1 MARGWVRC
9 RCYFWLHP
17 PLRRLRRHYPM
28 NGEDRRRGFR
38 CSRHCAVACFDHRD
52 LGPGLHRFAFLGQDL
67 AQDAGDRGRHLCV
80 DLVGVDLEHR
90 LELDHLVTWLD
101 EPLRDG
107 AFVHRLA
114 QLRHD
119 DACRG
124 GDQYAASSLRTFV
137 ILSGVGVKYFSIG
150 MASGLE
156 GTSSPP
162 NRLTGAS
169 SQRHASSAMRAAT
182 SEPTETLKLSS

>member
-1 MARGWVRC
+1 MSTSCVCQAWGMVCLERAM
-9 RCYFWLHP
+9 FSAI
-17 PLRRLRRHYPM
+17 
-28 NGEDRRRGFR
+28 RRRTR
-38 CSRHCAVACFDHRD
+38 VSCTTSSPSD
-52 LGPGLHRFAFLGQDL
+52 LVTGVGVGAGAALGADLAFLGQDL
-67 AQDAGDRGRHLCV
+67 AQDAGNGGRHLCV

-90 LELDHLVTWLD
+90 LELDHLVAWLD

-124 GDQYAASSLRTFV
+124 GHQYAASSFRTFV
-137 ILSGVGVKYFSIG
+137 ILSGVGMKYSSIG
-150 MASGLE
+150 TAYGID

-169 SQRHASSAMRAAT
+169 SQRLASSAMRAAT